1 MTEENGHG
9 GEDAQACHRNPTS
22 SKTDHAEKQLFHLPH
37 GYLLLVI
44 QHLILTQLCFPMHS
58 FFIELRNE
66 TQIPQ
71 NFWFYYSYMGARG
84 YNQEG
89 LQDDAS

>member
-1 MTEENGHG
+1 MVERMHKYATEIQPH
-9 GEDAQACHRNPTS
+9 QKLIMRRS
-22 SKTDHAEKQLFHLPH
+22 SSSIFYMGT
-37 GYLLLVI
+37 LLLVI